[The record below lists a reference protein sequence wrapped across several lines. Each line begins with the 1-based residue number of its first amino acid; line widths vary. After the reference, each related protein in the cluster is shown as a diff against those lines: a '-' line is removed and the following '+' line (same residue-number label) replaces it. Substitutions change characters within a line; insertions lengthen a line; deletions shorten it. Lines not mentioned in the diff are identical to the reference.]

1 MTATYLRVDVTQINT
16 APGPDQLPRK
26 FLWFELFTDYDA
38 NSEMLSCNYHFNQ
51 EVRTDFDLLMNSY
64 LTSSYYR
71 H

>member
-1 MTATYLRVDVTQINT
+1 MTATSQIDT
-16 APGPDQLPRK
+16 APSPDQPPRNI
-26 FLWFELFTDYDA
+26 FLRFRLFTDYDA